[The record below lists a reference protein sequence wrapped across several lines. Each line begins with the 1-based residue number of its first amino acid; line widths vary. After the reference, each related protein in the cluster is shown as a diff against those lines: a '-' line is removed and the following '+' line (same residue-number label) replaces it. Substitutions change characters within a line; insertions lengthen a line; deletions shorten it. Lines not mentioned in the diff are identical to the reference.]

1 MWSREEN
8 LAWVTLSK
16 SAPGEQQAHSP
27 YRRDA
32 VAAGR
37 RRGIPTAVKVAAI
50 LALVLLI
57 VLAGLI
63 WVAPMLLGP
72 DFSLS
77 HIVGSLL
84 GEASAGAAAPPGL
97 LA

>member
-1 MWSREEN
+1 M
-8 LAWVTLSK
+8 
-16 SAPGEQQAHSP
+16 
-27 YRRDA
+27 
-32 VAAGR
+32 
-37 RRGIPTAVKVAAI
+37 KVAAI

-77 HIVGSLL
+77 HIVGSRL
-84 GEASAGAAAPPGL
+84 GEASAGVAAPPGL

>member
-1 MWSREEN
+1 M
-8 LAWVTLSK
+8 
-16 SAPGEQQAHSP
+16 
-27 YRRDA
+27 
-32 VAAGR
+32 AAGR
-37 RRGIPTAVKVAAI
+37 RRGIPTAVKVTAI

-84 GEASAGAAAPPGL
+84 GGASAGAAAPPGL